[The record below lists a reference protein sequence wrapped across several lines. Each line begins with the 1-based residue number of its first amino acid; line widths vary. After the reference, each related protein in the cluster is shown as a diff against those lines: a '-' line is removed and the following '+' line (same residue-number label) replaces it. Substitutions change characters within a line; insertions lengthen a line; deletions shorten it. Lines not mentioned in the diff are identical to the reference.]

1 MINLALTVFLLIGGF
16 LFVTSTILL
25 SNEQN
30 DQYVREQLKMCIIA
44 SLATV
49 VSCLVCLFWNCTVRY
64 SECSEDSFTE
74 RCVVEQNARP

>member
-25 SNEQN
+25 SNEQ
-30 DQYVREQLKMCIIA
+30 DDEYVREQLKMCIAA
-44 SLATV
+44 SLATIV
-49 VSCLVCLFWNCTVRY
+49 GCLVCLFWNCTVRY

-74 RCVVEQNARP
+74 MCVVEQNVRP

>member
-1 MINLALTVFLLIGGF
+1 MVNLTLTVFLLIGGF

-30 DQYVREQLKMCIIA
+30 DQYARELKMCIIA
-44 SLATV
+44 LLATIV
-49 VSCLVCLFWNCTVRY
+49 GCLVCLFWNCTVQH

-74 RCVVEQNARP
+74 MCVEQNARP

>member
-1 MINLALTVFLLIGGF
+1 MINLVLTVFLLIGGF

-44 SLATV
+44 ALVTIV
-49 VSCLVCLFWNCTVRY
+49 GCLVCLFWNYTVRY

-74 RCVVEQNARP
+74 MCVEQNVRP